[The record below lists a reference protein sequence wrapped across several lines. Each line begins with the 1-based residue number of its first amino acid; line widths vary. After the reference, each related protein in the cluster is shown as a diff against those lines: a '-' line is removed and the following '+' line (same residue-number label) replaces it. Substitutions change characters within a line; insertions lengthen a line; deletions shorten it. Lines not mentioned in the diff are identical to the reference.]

1 MENKKFTF
9 GWNLLLLLM
18 AILLI
23 IYAIHNYNYAKEI
36 KENNYAK
43 DCLEKVN
50 LKIVDKY
57 KEYHPLGNRI
67 DYYLNLEN
75 TENALEIS
83 EKIYLQTKID
93 SIITEKMCLVGVK
106 SKNF

>member
-23 IYAIHNYNYAKEI
+23 IYAVHNYNYSTEI

-43 DCLEKVN
+43 DCLKKAN

-57 KEYHPLGNRI
+57 KEVYRRNI
-67 DYYLNLEN
+67 YYYLNLEN
-75 TENALEIS
+75 TEDALEIS
-83 EKIYLQTKID
+83 EKIYLQTKVD
-93 SIITEKMCLVGVK
+93 SIITENICLVGVK

>member
-1 MENKKFTF
+1 MEYKKFTF

-23 IYAIHNYNYAKEI
+23 IYAVHNYNYATEI

-43 DCLEKVN
+43 DCLKKAN

-57 KEYHPLGNRI
+57 KEVYRRNI
-67 DYYLNLEN
+67 YYYLNLEN
-75 TENALEIS
+75 TVNALDVT
-83 EKIYLQTKID
+83 EKIFEKAITGN
-93 SIITEKMCLVGVK
+93 IITREICETGIKT
-106 SKNF
+106 KNN